1 MSTLNFNGV
10 TSNFDFT
17 FTLTKPDIDF
27 GKGVAQKGEV
37 IDFTIPK
44 QDMVKLIGMIQCVE
58 EMEGLNIPSTTMVR

>member
-27 GKGVAQKGEV
+27 GNGLAQKA
-37 IDFTIPK
+37 K
-44 QDMVKLIGMIQCVE
+44 
-58 EMEGLNIPSTTMVR
+58 